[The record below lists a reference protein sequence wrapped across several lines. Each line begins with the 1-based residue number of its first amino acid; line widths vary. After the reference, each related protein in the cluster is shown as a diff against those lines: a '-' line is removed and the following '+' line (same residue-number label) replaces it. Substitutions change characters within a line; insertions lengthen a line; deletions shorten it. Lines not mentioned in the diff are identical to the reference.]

1 MRVSIEAWGLSME
14 LFGLVTHLYPGD
26 VYFRVP
32 WIGELAWN
40 STGLHVNRPL
50 RSQ

>member
-1 MRVSIEAWGLSME
+1 MRVSIEASGISVE
-14 LFGLVTHLYPGD
+14 LFGLVAHLYPGD
-26 VYFRVP
+26 IYFRAP

-40 STGLHVNRPL
+40 STGFHANRPL